1 MIVIITI
8 ILCCYYYM
16 TATRCSDQ
24 LKDWQENEEN
34 ESLIDVLKREIKI
47 NYWLFV
53 LFGSISIVI
62 IIYLSLK
69 YV

>member
-1 MIVIITI
+1 
-8 ILCCYYYM
+8 M